1 MKDPSH
7 EFWQTENNY
16 KTVIGVDAAIG
27 KDMSSVVKYEKI
39 ADKYYLTRVTRKDEK

>member
-7 EFWQTENNY
+7 DFWHPVNNY
-16 KTVIGVDAAIG
+16 KTVIGVDVAIG